1 MKKALYKEIAT
12 LINARN
18 NCLQNN
24 NNDWLVKREQKLE
37 RIAKNLLPSGSGF
50 DCGTKID
57 IDKSKDDK
65 IILTTSYHHMNDV
78 GMYDGWND
86 YVITLKPSLVFDFEL
101 KIKGVNR
108 NDIKNYMYEYFQDV
122 LSQEI
127 ETDNL

>member
-1 MKKALYKEIAT
+1 
-12 LINARN
+12 
-18 NCLQNN
+18 
-24 NNDWLVKREQKLE
+24 
-37 RIAKNLLPSGSGF
+37 
-50 DCGTKID
+50 
-57 IDKSKDDK
+57 
-65 IILTTSYHHMNDV
+65 MNDV